1 MRILDRHIG
10 VELAGPFVFG
20 VAAFTSIFFAGQYLL
35 KLTSQVLQ
43 GTPVLTALALVILY
57 LPSVIV
63 YTLPMSALLAV
74 LIAFSRLSNDSEV
87 VALYAS
93 GVNLYRAM
101 VPVVALGIIVAG
113 MGFLMG
119 EFVVPASNRLSQE
132 IQARVLKEELST
144 DKPFV
149 VIDKDTNSTIYVRGG
164 LDAKSRTMRGVTIT
178 RYNGSAPVMI
188 IQARKARW
196 EGGNKWVLSDG
207 TMYDPRPGGSG
218 VSAVFEGAETQ
229 PIELHETPQEIAL
242 SQRKPEDMSFV
253 ELRRYIA
260 LLGGA
265 GVPPDELVE
274 LQVDLYNK
282 IAIPI
287 AALVFSLIGAP
298 LAIRPYRA
306 SPSIGLGLSV
316 LIIFAYW
323 FVWHFTTA
331 LSMQGSLPPMI
342 GAFLADVLGLA
353 LGLILLARTA
363 K

>member
-1 MRILDRHIG
+1 
-10 VELAGPFVFG
+10 
-20 VAAFTSIFFAGQYLL
+20 
-35 KLTSQVLQ
+35 
-43 GTPVLTALALVILY
+43 
-57 LPSVIV
+57 
-63 YTLPMSALLAV
+63 
-74 LIAFSRLSNDSEV
+74 
-87 VALYAS
+87 
-93 GVNLYRAM
+93 
-101 VPVVALGIIVAG
+101 
-113 MGFLMG
+113 
-119 EFVVPASNRLSQE
+119 
-132 IQARVLKEELST
+132 
-144 DKPFV
+144 
-149 VIDKDTNSTIYVRGG
+149 
-164 LDAKSRTMRGVTIT
+164 MRGVTIT

-342 GAFLADVLGLA
+342 GAFLADALGLA